1 MLQTV
6 KGKPRNLK
14 EVLKGQ
20 RGEGFPGKKRGLRR
34 FLSLNTFVYWLQ
46 TGCRPENFHGQSSR
60 RFDFSACLMSTQ

>member
-20 RGEGFPGKKRGLRR
+20 RGEGFPGEEKRVTSILIAEYICI
-34 FLSLNTFVYWLQ
+34 FVADTLQ
-46 TGCRPENFHGQSSR
+46 
-60 RFDFSACLMSTQ
+60 A